1 MWNYLENNNN
11 TVKYLDVTTNEAFSK
26 DSKNL
31 EIYLEFSL
39 GFLGQSHVNNVFLS
53 TYSRLP
59 NKQCLLNIHGCL
71 SLMIFFFH
79 SRTVSGVFLPN
90 FISSFLIKGEGSSMQ
105 NVKSKT
111 VIRASPFIR
120 KARVSRTYPMRHKWC
135 TYDEEMKLE
144 IYFQIPSQRK
154 CAMVG
159 IKVFENLFLAKNK

>member
-90 FISSFLIKGEGSSMQ
+90 FISSFLIKGEGSSKM
-105 NVKSKT
+105 S
-111 VIRASPFIR
+111 
-120 KARVSRTYPMRHKWC
+120 
-135 TYDEEMKLE
+135 
-144 IYFQIPSQRK
+144 SQRQLL
-154 CAMVG
+154 G
-159 IKVFENLFLAKNK
+159 PPRLFGRLEFLGHIQWDINDVHMMKKWNWKSIFRYLVKGSVQW